1 MVNIPSQRG
10 IQEWLVYWKIPLK
23 YQLIGDKHLIMLFGF
38 QPSQIG
44 GAGFSQP
51 QYGGFLMAGGTPL
64 SLDGLF
70 HGKSPSKIWMMT
82 GGSSISGNLHIV

>member
-1 MVNIPSQRG
+1 MVNIPSQRS

-44 GAGFSQP
+44 GAGFRNHSMEVSSWLGVP
-51 QYGGFLMAGGTPL
+51 LYRWMVYFMENHHLKYG
-64 SLDGLF
+64 
-70 HGKSPSKIWMMT
+70 
-82 GGSSISGNLHIV
+82 